1 MVDTEYDAIV
11 IGGGSAGLSFARHA
25 ADLGAKVALIERAEL
40 GGTCVNRGCVP
51 KKMLWTMADALH
63 RSAGLTRAGLLGPV
77 PQVDLARFCAARG
90 DKLESI
96 RQSYRDKLREAG
108 VTLIEDTAELTAPGE
123 VTISGQRLHAP
134 RVVLATGGRPVKPDM
149 EGAELACDSDAV
161 LNWTALPRDMAI
173 IGGGYIGCEM
183 AAINAALGVRVTL
196 VTDTDRVLTEF
207 SEPAAKVGQ
216 ANMVAQGIRIITG
229 CTPEAVRK
237 GEDGLKLVLDAETT
251 LKVEKVVAATGRA
264 PNLEAL
270 GDLKERVALTDK
282 GVVKV
287 DESFET
293 SLPGLH
299 AVGDCADRL
308 PLTPVAS
315 SDGETLARQLFGAHR
330 PPVELRYV
338 ATTAFILPPVAEV
351 GQPAKEAIFEGNALA
366 PLSAALRADAPQDY
380 YGLGGSEQAVTS
392 VSLVA
397 EGAHEAIAWAA
408 QMLLHRPDR
417 DSMRRALGVHPS
429 TSEEAMG

>member
-1 MVDTEYDAIV
+1 MDTEYDAIV

-25 ADLGAKVALIERAEL
+25 AGLGRKIALIERAEL

-51 KKMLWTMADALH
+51 KKMLWTVADALH
-63 RSAGLTRAGLLGPV
+63 RGSGLTRAGLLGATPPV
-77 PQVDLARFCAARG
+77 DMERLCARRG
-90 DKLESI
+90 DKLAAI
-96 RQSYRDKLREAG
+96 RQSYRDKLGEAG
-108 VTLIEDTAELTAPGE
+108 VTLIEDVAELTAPGE
-123 VTISGQRLHAP
+123 VTISGRRLRAP

-149 EGAELACDSDAV
+149 EGAHLACDSDAV
-161 LNWTALPRDMAI
+161 LNWTALPRSMAI

-183 AAINAALGVRVTL
+183 AAIHAALGVRVTL

-207 SEPAAKVGQ
+207 SEAAAKVGQ
-216 ANMVAQGIRIITG
+216 ANMAAQGIRIVTG
-229 CTPEAVRK
+229 CTPEAVR
-237 GEDGLKLVLDAETT
+237 ETDDGLELVLDADTS
-251 LKVEKVVAATGRA
+251 LAVEKVVAATGRA

-270 GDLKERVALTDK
+270 GGLAERVAATDK
-282 GVVKV
+282 GVLKI
-287 DESFET
+287 DERFET

-315 SDGETLARQLFGAHR
+315 GDGETLARQLFGTHR
-330 PPVELRYV
+330 PPVDLRHV
-338 ATTAFILPPVAEV
+338 ATTAFVLPPVAEV
-351 GQPAKEAIFEGNALA
+351 GQPSEAAIFEQKTLS
-366 PLSAALRADAPQDY
+366 PLSAALRADASQDY
-380 YGLGGSEQAVTS
+380 YGLGGSESAVTS

-417 DSMRRALGVHPS
+417 DTMRRALGVHPS
-429 TSEEAMG
+429 TSEEVMG

>member
-1 MVDTEYDAIV
+1 MDTDYDAIV

-25 ADLGAKVALIERAEL
+25 AQLGRKVALIERAEL

-51 KKMLWTMADALH
+51 KKLLWTVADALQ
-63 RSAGLTRAGLLGPV
+63 RGSGLTRAGLLGPN
-77 PQVDLARFCAARG
+77 PQVDMERLCAARG
-90 DKLESI
+90 KKIESI
-96 RQSYRDKLREAG
+96 RHSYRDKLREAG
-108 VTLIEDTAELTAPGE
+108 VALIEDTAELTAPGE

-134 RVVLATGGRPVKPDM
+134 RIVLATGGHPVKPKM
-149 EGAELACDSDAV
+149 EGADLTCDSDEV
-161 LNWTALPRDMAI
+161 LNWTALPGAIAI

-183 AAINAALGVRVTL
+183 AAIHAALGVRVTL

-207 SEPAAKVGQ
+207 SEAAARVGQ
-216 ANMVAQGIRIITG
+216 RNLEAQGIRVITS
-229 CTPEAVRK
+229 CTPDAVRRSK
-237 GEDGLKLVLDAETT
+237 DGLELVLDSETT
-251 LKVEKVVAATGRA
+251 LRVDRVVAATGRA

-270 GDLKERVALTDK
+270 GALKDRVELTDK
-282 GVVKV
+282 GVLKI
-287 DESFET
+287 DDSFET

-315 SDGETLARQLFGAHR
+315 SDGETLAMQLFGTHR
-330 PPVELRYV
+330 APVDLSHV
-338 ATTAFILPPVAEV
+338 ATTAFVLPPVGEV
-351 GQPAKEAIFEGNALA
+351 GQPSSDTIFEEATLS

-380 YGLGGSEQAVTS
+380 WGLGGSEAAVTS

-417 DSMRRALGVHPS
+417 ETMRRAIGVHPS
-429 TSEEAMG
+429 TSEELMG

>member
-1 MVDTEYDAIV
+1 MDTEYDAIV

-25 ADLGAKVALIERAEL
+25 AGMGRKVALIERDKL

-51 KKMLWTMADALH
+51 KKMLWTVADALH
-63 RSAGLTRAGLLGPV
+63 RGTGLTRAGLLGPM
-77 PQVDLARFCAARG
+77 PAIDMERICATRG
-90 DKLESI
+90 EKLEGI
-96 RQSYRDKLREAG
+96 RQSYRDKLSEAG
-108 VTLIEDTAELTAPGE
+108 VTLIEDSAELTAPGE

-134 RVVLATGGRPVKPDM
+134 RIVLATGGHPVKPDM

-161 LNWTALPRDMAI
+161 LNWTELPRSMAI

-183 AAINAALGVRVTL
+183 AAIHAALGVRVTL
-196 VTDTDRVLTEF
+196 VTDTDRVLIEF
-207 SEPAAKVGQ
+207 SEAAARVGQ
-216 ANMVAQGIRIITG
+216 SNLAAQGVRIVTN
-229 CTPEAVRK
+229 CTPEAVRR
-237 GEDGLKLVLDAETT
+237 GDDGLELVLDAETT
-251 LKVEKVVAATGRA
+251 IRADQVVAATGRA
-264 PNLEAL
+264 PNLGVLGAL
-270 GDLKERVALTDK
+270 KDRVALTDK
-282 GVVKV
+282 GVVRI
-287 DESFET
+287 DERFET

-315 SDGETLARQLFGAHR
+315 GDGETLARQLFGEFR
-330 PPVELRYV
+330 PAVDLRHV
-338 ATTAFILPPVAEV
+338 ATTAYILPPLGEV
-351 GQPAKEAIFEGNALA
+351 GQPSKEAIFEDSTLS

-380 YGLGGSEQAVTS
+380 WALGGSEAAITS

-417 DSMRRALGVHPS
+417 ASMQRALGVHPS